1 MLNVDWSEV
10 NLMSDNKKQG
20 LIGGILSLPN
30 DNPKKT
36 IFVATALCL
45 ICSILVST
53 SAVMFKPLQQAN
65 KEADIKKNILAVSG
79 LLTEDADITSL
90 FEQFEVKI
98 VDLET
103 GDYSDI
109 EPATYDQR
117 KAAGNPEQNVTLS
130 SEQDIASIGR
140 RAKLAKIYILKDG
153 DSIKQAVLPIHGY
166 GLWSTLYG
174 FISFEGDFNTIGG
187 LQFYAHAETPG
198 LGGEVDNPRWRKQ
211 WQGKKAFNASG
222 DLKIE
227 VIRGHVDFKMAD
239 AAHKVDGLSG
249 ATLTSVGV
257 SNLVNYWLG
266 DHGFGPYLKKMSALM
281 NTAEK

>member
-1 MLNVDWSEV
+1 MFNVDWSEV
-10 NLMSDNKKQG
+10 NPMTDNKKQG
-20 LIGGILSLPN
+20 LISGILSLPN

-36 IFVATALCL
+36 IFVAAALCL
-45 ICSILVST
+45 VCSILVST
-53 SAVMFKPLQQAN
+53 SAVMFKPLQKAN

-79 LLTEDADITSL
+79 LLTEDADVNSL

-98 VDLET
+98 VDLGT

-109 EPATYDQR
+109 DPAMYDQQ
-117 KAAGNPEQNVTLS
+117 KAAGDPAQSIALTA
-130 SEQDIASIGR
+130 EQDIASIGR
-140 RAKLAKIYILKDG
+140 RAKLAKIYILKGG
-153 DSIKQAVLPIHGY
+153 DNIKQAVLPIHGY

-174 FISFEGDFNTIGG
+174 FISFKGDFNTVGG

-198 LGGEVDNPRWRKQ
+198 LGGEVDNPKWRKQ
-211 WQGKKAFNASG
+211 WQGKKAFNNNG

-239 AAHKVDGLSG
+239 AEHKVDGLSG

-266 DHGFGPYLKKMSALM
+266 DHGFGPYLKKMSAEV
-281 NTAEK
+281 EK